1 MSFPLKPGKL
11 VEPITGRQW
20 HPRDVNAAVSA
31 RTASLLAAGVRNENT
46 VLILFGN
53 NLEFFAELLAIWNV
67 GGCAIPVDARLT
79 AFEIQNIAKTS
90 GAAFA
95 IVDDSV
101 DTDILANLGNVELLH
116 THRDAPDVPVEL
128 PIVNVDQPAL
138 ILFTSGTTGQ
148 PKGVVHSH
156 RTLSARWEA
165 LRENLGTHAFKRT
178 LCLLPTHFGHGLI
191 CNALYPWL
199 SGCDLYIA
207 PPFRPELV
215 MRLGSLG
222 LAGWASLRFG
232 SHRDRAL
239 WFAVTALALR
249 HWRYCAPAGLL
260 LLPIVCEALSRRL
273 PHRPAGRPGWVLVPA
288 LFLAA
293 ALSPRQGPDPDR
305 FPKALLEQLPADA
318 RVWSDFTLGAWLSR
332 GGHPAFWDSRNDCY
346 PPAVLEDGM
355 RVAWQ
360 LDGWESVLQHWEID
374 VVVTAQE
381 ALQTSL
387 LSIGW
392 TVQLREGSVSAL
404 VPPVD
409 SE

>member
-1 MSFPLKPGKL
+1 MEAVPWAKILCHSATLAGVAALVLRCGSGWASVVSVLWLSPLLAHAFTERALAWGNLCL
-11 VEPITGRQW
+11 VGFLLLQPKRGWGAMVLRW
-20 HPRDVNAAVSA
+20 
-31 RTASLLAAGVRNENT
+31 SLLALWANVHGSF
-46 VLILFGN
+46 VLGLG
-53 NLEFFAELLAIWNV
+53 LLALHRPRELLPGALVTLLNPHGFGLWQLVIGYGAGEGAQGLV
-67 GGCAIPVDARLT
+67 HAYVD
-79 AFEIQNIAKTS
+79 EWQPMWP
-90 GAAFA
+90 
-95 IVDDSV
+95 DS
-101 DTDILANLGNVELLH
+101 LL
-116 THRDAPDVPVEL
+116 
-128 PIVNVDQPAL
+128 Q
-138 ILFTSGTTGQ
+138 
-148 PKGVVHSH
+148 
-156 RTLSARWEA
+156 
-165 LRENLGTHAFKRT
+165 
-178 LCLLPTHFGHGLI
+178 
-191 CNALYPWL
+191 
-199 SGCDLYIA
+199 
-207 PPFRPELV
+207 V

-409 SE
+409 SG